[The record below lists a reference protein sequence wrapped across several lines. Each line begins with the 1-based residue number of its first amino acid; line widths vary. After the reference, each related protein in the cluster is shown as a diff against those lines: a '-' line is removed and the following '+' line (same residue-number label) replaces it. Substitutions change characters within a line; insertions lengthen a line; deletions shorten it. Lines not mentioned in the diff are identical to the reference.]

1 MTATT
6 HATAI
11 GSLLAELE
19 TLTSRVA
26 AAVTAKDYEGFSA
39 LQAQQEKLMSRLLAA
54 LSKEA
59 LEVLDEQQRDSL
71 CELVRRREAVQ
82 AELAQWSE
90 EIRAELVLINQN
102 SRVLKHYR

>member
-6 HATAI
+6 RATAI
-11 GSLLAELE
+11 GPLLAELDV
-19 TLTSRVA
+19 LTSRVA

-59 LEVLDEQQRDSL
+59 LAALDEPQRASL
-71 CELVRRREAVQ
+71 RDLVCRREAVQ